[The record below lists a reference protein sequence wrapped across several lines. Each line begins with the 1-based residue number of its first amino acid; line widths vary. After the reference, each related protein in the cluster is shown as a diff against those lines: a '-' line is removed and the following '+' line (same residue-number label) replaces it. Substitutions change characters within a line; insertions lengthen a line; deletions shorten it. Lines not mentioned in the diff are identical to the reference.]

1 MLKSTFIH
9 LPHVNKNSELKLWKS
24 GVLTWDIYSKKE
36 IKQLYLSK
44 AFETQSIIE
53 QSKIAFEN
61 QDISYFS
68 NKLSH
73 KEYYRLALSYPEQVM
88 FLDIETTGLS
98 LYYDY
103 ITIVGWSL
111 GNTYNVQI
119 NGQDTDILY
128 AAIKKAKL
136 IVTFNGTLFDL
147 KFLKK
152 NFEGIEIPPI
162 HIDLRFFAKRVGLTG
177 GQKNIEAFL
186 GIKRKNNIS
195 DIPGEAAP
203 VLWYQYRRGDIE
215 ALKRLI
221 EYNHADIEGM
231 KAIFDACVALQCK
244 KDRIPPKVR
253 TKVRFKRIKSTISW
267 ANQNDHHDKDG
278 IFIPI
283 YSGSRTPHIT
293 YDKLNTIIKLDSFCV
308 AGVDLVSAED
318 RETGFCILKG
328 NKAKTSRLKTDESI
342 IAAAI
347 EANAQ
352 LISIDSP
359 LSIPKGRTSFWDN
372 DPTRK
377 QFGITRE
384 CERILKR
391 RGISSYPCLIP
402 SMQKLTERGMLLATK
417 FRKLGIPVIESYPG
431 AAQDIMNIPRKQ
443 AGLKYLTEGLRE
455 FGICGDFLE
464 QSVSHDELDAITSAI
479 VGLFFWAGKFERLGN
494 ADEEYL
500 IIPDLQ
506 ADHTIWLNNKVIG
519 LSGFIRTGKSTI
531 AMHMKEKSYM
541 TLRFSDV
548 LRRLLQERHRPVTRS
563 TLQEIGFEIYASG
576 KQRWLEAQL
585 ISLACGR
592 NIVIDGLRFPE
603 DHAALVEYFGPSFK
617 HLHIY
622 CEESIRRTRPAAT
635 QEEDISLEE
644 ASQHSVESSIAAL
657 SHLAHFHIS
666 NNGTREEL
674 FQQVA
679 YCIGENKCQ

>member
-1 MLKSTFIH
+1 MLKNTFLH
-9 LPHVNKNSELKLWKS
+9 LPNINRNSELKLWES
-24 GVLTWDIYSKKE
+24 GVLTWDNYTERE

-44 AFETQSIIE
+44 KFEKQSDLE
-53 QSKIAFEN
+53 LSKIAFKN
-61 QDISYFS
+61 KDINYFS
-68 NKLSH
+68 SKLSH
-73 KEYYRLALSYPEQVM
+73 KEYYRIALSYPEQVM

-103 ITIVGWSL
+103 ITIVGWSI
-111 GNTYNVQI
+111 GNSYNVYI
-119 NGQDTDILY
+119 NGQDVSALY
-128 AAIKKAKL
+128 SEIKKAKL

-147 KFLKK
+147 KFVKK
-152 NFEGIEIPPI
+152 HFEGIPIPSV

-177 GQKNIEAFL
+177 GQKNIEKII

-195 DIPGEAAP
+195 DILGEAAP
-203 VLWYQYRRGDIE
+203 VLWHQYRRGDKE

-231 KAIFDACVALQCK
+231 KAIFDACVTLQCK
-244 KDRIPPKVR
+244 KDRVPPKV
-253 TKVRFKRIKSTISW
+253 KIKIRFKKNRSSICWTSLNEPSDSNSIS
-267 ANQNDHHDKDG
+267 
-278 IFIPI
+278 IPP
-283 YSGSRTPHIT
+283 YKGNTKPLIT
-293 YDKLNTIIKLDSFCV
+293 YDELNTIISLDTFCV
-308 AGVDLVSAED
+308 AGVDLVSSEN
-318 RETGFCILKG
+318 RETGFCILRG
-328 NKAKTSRLKTDESI
+328 SKAETSRLKTDEEI
-342 IAAAI
+342 IAAVI
-347 EANAQ
+347 EADAQ
-352 LISIDSP
+352 LVSIDSP
-359 LSIPKGRTSFWDN
+359 LSIPKGRTSFWDT
-372 DPTRK
+372 DPTRE

-391 RGISSYPCLIP
+391 RGISSYPCLIQ
-402 SMQKLTERGMLLATK
+402 SMQKLTERGMSLANK

-443 AGLKYLTEGLRE
+443 AGLKYLTEGLSE
-455 FGICGDFLE
+455 FGLSGAFLE

-479 VGLFFWAGKFERLGN
+479 VGLFFWAGKFERIGN

-500 IIPDLQ
+500 IIPDLK
-506 ADHTIWLNNKVIG
+506 ADHTIWTDNNAIG
-519 LSGFIRTGKSTI
+519 LSGFIRAGKSTV
-531 AMHMKEKSYM
+531 AMHMKENCYE

-548 LRRLLQERHRPVTRS
+548 LRKLLQEKKCPITRS

-603 DHAALVEYFGPSFK
+603 DHAALVEHFGPSFK
-617 HLHIY
+617 HLYIY
-622 CEESIRRTRPAAT
+622 CDESIRRARPPAT
-635 QEEDISLEE
+635 QEEDVSLEK
-644 ASQHSVESSIAAL
+644 ASQHSVERSIVAL
-657 SHLAHFHIS
+657 SRLAHFHIS